1 MDNSTIVDHQAVI
14 EVTST
19 LPFDEMRIMP
29 YNAEGKDAGFVL
41 QSLTVTDGE
50 VADAFDYRAVDSN
63 GLQSDD
69 IATVNVNIVPNGN
82 VDDVDEVDYA
92 VQGGSGVTVIHGTD
106 GDDVLEGGLGNDV
119 LTGGLGNDTFKWG
132 ADDLDGSYDVV
143 TDFSQVDGNRDI
155 LDLTDVFE
163 GSGET
168 LDDLLENNNITVTN
182 TADETGT
189 LVNINKD
196 GKSVTIE
203 LEGVTGLSVMDAE
216 QLSSIIII
224 HDS

>member
-1 MDNSTIVDHQAVI
+1 
-14 EVTST
+14 
-19 LPFDEMRIMP
+19 MP

-69 IATVNVNIVPNGN
+69 TATVNVNIVPNGN

-106 GDDVLEGGLGNDV
+106 GDDLLLGGAGDDVLQGGLGSDT

-163 GSGET
+163 GSDET
-168 LDDLLENNNITVTN
+168 LDDLLDNNNITVTN

-203 LEGVTGLSVMDAE
+203 LEGVTGISSLSVPE
-216 QLSSIIII
+216 LSQIIIV
-224 HDS
+224 HDT

>member
-1 MDNSTIVDHQAVI
+1 MLDNGIIADGKATID
-14 EVTST
+14 VTSDV
-19 LPFDEMRIMP
+19 PFDEMRIVP
-29 YNAEGKDAGFVL
+29 HSTDEEDAGFVL

-50 VADAFDYRAVDSN
+50 VADEFDYRAVDSD
-63 GLQSDD
+63 GLQSDET
-69 IATVNVNIVPNGN
+69 ATVNVNIVPNGN
-82 VDDVDEVDYA
+82 VDDAEAVDYA

-168 LDDLLENNNITVTN
+168 LETLLDSLGDDNITVTDTDDN
-182 TADETGT
+182 
-189 LVNINKD
+189 
-196 GKSVTIE
+196 SVRW
-203 LEGVTGLSVMDAE
+203 SM
-216 QLSSIIII
+216 SIKMVRVLP
-224 HDS
+224 SNLKV